1 MINQQDAAID
11 REPVLKVQMY
21 VDGVFVM
28 TKLLKIKITQ
38 HEQLTEDFINKD
50 LLPQTLAC
58 SPIYGGGLILDQ
70 EVPFKHV
77 DTAGELDYL
86 YKVDGLK
93 IDFDQY
99 FNKLKISKEK
109 FVEYYGANPVVEV
122 KKDGEE
128 FTGWS
133 LTADDSKNLRIDYS
147 NVSGTATTLN
157 NYIYFGL
164 KPALHA
170 GTYVPPPGADRRC
183 SA

>member
-1 MINQQDAAID
+1 M
-11 REPVLKVQMY
+11 
-21 VDGVFVM
+21 
-28 TKLLKIKITQ
+28 
-38 HEQLTEDFINKD
+38 TEDFINKD

-157 NYIYFGL
+157 NYNLLRIETGIACRYL
-164 KPALHA
+164 CNLSSSMLQPINWLNTVHSLLLL
-170 GTYVPPPGADRRC
+170 RW
-183 SA
+183 